1 MPQSLFDLHAR
12 TWDDNPARTSLA
24 RAVSA
29 AMLRELRIGA
39 ADTVLDYGA
48 GTGLVSLGLAAEAG
62 QVVCADTSEG
72 MLEVLRA
79 KIAALEGGKLLPV
92 RWSAGEPWPEA
103 LPRPGVVTASMVLHH
118 VQHVEEALAAFFDLL
133 PAGGRLA
140 VADLD
145 AEDGSFH
152 GQDMHAW
159 HKGFQREAFAALVRE
174 AGFGEVRVRD
184 VHALTKPGTDG
195 APRTWTVFLLT
206 ARKP

>member
-1 MPQSLFDLHAR
+1 MAQSLFDLHAR
-12 TWDDNPARTSLA
+12 TWDDNPARTALA

-29 AMLRELRIGA
+29 AMLRELGIGA
-39 ADTVLDYGA
+39 RDTVLDYGA

-62 QVVCADTSEG
+62 RVVCADTSDG

-79 KIAALEGGKLLPV
+79 KIAALESGRLVPV

-118 VQHVEEALAAFFDLL
+118 VQDVDEALAAFHALL

-145 AEDGSFH
+145 EEDGSFH
-152 GQDMHAW
+152 GQDMHFW
-159 HKGFQREAFAALVRE
+159 HKGFQREALAARVRE
-174 AGFGEVRVRD
+174 AGFGGVHVRM
-184 VHALTKPGTDG
+184 
-195 APRTWTVFLLT
+195 T
-206 ARKP
+206 AQVSPVNGLRQLSRSWPVARSV